1 MSWFTGNRIGLLAF
15 AALALAAMTLLPGYL
30 ETFTLLETMVY
41 VILSILA
48 LSLGFIW
55 GYGGILC
62 FGQAAFFG
70 LGAYT
75 YAIAVFNFGEST
87 VSMLCAIAV
96 PAVFAI
102 VLGYFMFFGRIS
114 DVYLG
119 VITLTVSLI
128 LFSLVNSTAG
138 DAYRIG
144 VAPLGGF
151 NGIPSI
157 PTLNVPGKP
166 EELLTPEQLFQVSV
180 ALLAVVYF
188 GLRWLLASHF
198 GRVVVAIRENEKRA
212 ELLGYD
218 ARKYKLA
225 AFAIGGAIAGLAGAL
240 FANWGAFTSPTI
252 FGLAQ
257 SAQIIIWVIVGGLGT
272 LTGPI
277 VGCFLIQW
285 LTSYMGAMDLINTN
299 LVLGAVLIAFV
310 LLIPKGL
317 VPTLTDLWK
326 KRRPAATPSS
336 TRGAPPSTEAT
347 PAEEKSAPSQ
357 SQPVA
362 ATATGTA
369 ATAVTAVKGQ
379 SR

>member
-1 MSWFTGNRIGLLAF
+1 
-15 AALALAAMTLLPGYL
+15 L
-30 ETFTLLETMVY
+30 ETFTLLETTIY
-41 VILSILA
+41 VIMSILA

-55 GYGGILC
+55 GYGGIPC

-70 LGAYT
+70 LGAYA

-87 VSMLCAIAV
+87 VSMLAAIAV
-96 PAVFAI
+96 PAAFAA

-166 EELLTPEQLFQVSV
+166 EELLTPEQIFQVSV
-180 ALLAVVYF
+180 GLLALVYF

-272 LTGPI
+272 LTG
-277 VGCFLIQW
+277 
-285 LTSYMGAMDLINTN
+285 S
-299 LVLGAVLIAFV
+299 
-310 LLIPKGL
+310 
-317 VPTLTDLWK
+317 
-326 KRRPAATPSS
+326 RRGSW
-336 TRGAPPSTEAT
+336 TRSC
-347 PAEEKSAPSQ
+347 
-357 SQPVA
+357 
-362 ATATGTA
+362 
-369 ATAVTAVKGQ
+369 
-379 SR
+379 SRLA

>member
-1 MSWFTGNRIGLLAF
+1 MSAVTAAATPATGTSKPPRPGVAGLVAVGIV
-15 AALALAAMTLLPGYL
+15 ALAAMFLLPGRL
-30 ETFTLLETMVY
+30 ETFTLLEVTVY
-41 VILSILA
+41 VVMSILS

-75 YAIAVFNFGEST
+75 YAIAVFNLGEST
-87 VSMLCAIAV
+87 GALVFAIGV
-96 PAVFAI
+96 PAVFAA
-102 VLGYFMFFGRIS
+102 VLGYFMFYGRIS

-138 DAYRIG
+138 DRYRIG
-144 VAPLGGF
+144 NAALGGF

-157 PTLNVPGKP
+157 PTLNVPGRP
-166 EELLTPEQLFQVSV
+166 DELLSPEQIFQVSV
-180 ALLAVVYF
+180 AMLALVYF
-188 GLRWLLASHF
+188 GLRALLASHF

-218 ARKYKLA
+218 ARLYKLG
-225 AFAIGGAIAGLAGAL
+225 AFVIGGAIAGLAGAM
-240 FANWGAFTSPTI
+240 FANWGAFTSPTV
-252 FGLAQ
+252 FGLGQ

-272 LTGPI
+272 LLGPI

-285 LTSYMGAMDLINTN
+285 LTSWLGGMDLFNTN
-299 LVLGAVLIAFV
+299 LVLGVILIAFV

-317 VPTLTDLWK
+317 VPTLTGLV
-326 KRRPAATPSS
+326 RRRSP
-336 TRGAPPSTEAT
+336 
-347 PAEEKSAPSQ
+347 
-357 SQPVA
+357 
-362 ATATGTA
+362 
-369 ATAVTAVKGQ
+369 
-379 SR
+379 